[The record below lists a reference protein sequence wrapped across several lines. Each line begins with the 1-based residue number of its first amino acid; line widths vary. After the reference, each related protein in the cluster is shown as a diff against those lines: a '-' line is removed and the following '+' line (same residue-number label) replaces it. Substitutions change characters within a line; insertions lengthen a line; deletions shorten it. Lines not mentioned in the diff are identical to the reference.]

1 MKNNPIYKM
10 AIILL
15 LCILQ
20 TAVNGQGRE
29 VTGTVLDTEGN
40 PMPGVSIMVKGS
52 SQGAITGIDGNF
64 ALNVPNDSAV
74 LVFNFIG
81 YVSSELAVGGQSVI
95 EIVLKEDVMQLDEI
109 VVTGYGTSKKSD
121 LTGSLTSLKED
132 DFNKGSV
139 TTPEQMMQGRIA
151 GVQITSN
158 NGEPGSGSQ
167 IRVRGLSTFRSGSQP
182 LYVVDGIPLDFAS
195 SSPKGANG
203 SALNGAP
210 ATNPLN
216 FINPGD
222 IQSIDI
228 LKDASAAAIY
238 GSRGANGVI
247 IITTKKGKEGK
258 GEVEYSNFV
267 SMSKLPKKL
276 DVLSA
281 DEWVSYLDS
290 LKLTKNDFGARTDWQ
305 DEIFR
310 TAISHNHNLSLS
322 GGNAKTSYRTSF
334 NYYDQ
339 EGIIKKSGMKRY
351 SGRVNVTQ
359 KALNDKLLFEVN
371 LTGSQVH
378 EDRVPVGATGYE
390 GDLLLNTLK
399 ANPTW
404 PVYNP
409 DGTPYQR
416 TAANERN
423 PVAMLEYTDDRTN
436 TTRVMGNL
444 AATLEIIKGLNYK
457 INLGMD
463 YTNANRL
470 INQSQRLNY
479 MKSTKGSGQ
488 INNKELSNYII
499 EHTLNYSKTFGMHS
513 IGLLAGYS
521 YQEFI
526 ERGSETTG
534 GGYTTDGVLYTNN
547 IGKGVSTYSSISS
560 YANPNIKLQSY
571 FGRLNY
577 NLLEKYLITA
587 TFRADGSSKF
597 GKNNKYG
604 YFPSFAGAWRLSQE
618 NFISDLN
625 IFSNLKLRAGWGETG
640 NSEIDTKNSEPI
652 FALDDASKAII
663 NGTPVGG
670 FKLSRT
676 ANPDVTWET
685 TSSINIG
692 ADFGIFKG
700 RLSGSVDWYKKTTKN
715 ILLPLPTT
723 PLSPSDFV
731 TMNIPDCQIINKG
744 TEISLAGVPVDNGR
758 FSWNINLNGT
768 FANNVVKDLP
778 VLKYATGNVKGQGM
792 TGQRV
797 QVITSDQPMNV
808 FYALEVDSLDA
819 KNKIVYTKGSSGK
832 DTSLYFGD
840 PQPKF
845 TWSISNSFTFKNFDF
860 NFFFEGV
867 HGNKIFNNTALL
879 LDKSNFNQSQN
890 ALADFVH
897 DDVAFNNTVRVSN
910 RYIEDGSYVRLSNAT
925 LGYTLNLK
933 NIKWISRFRIYV
945 SGSNLWIHT
954 NYTGF
959 DPDVNSSSD
968 ENNIKSVGLDITN
981 YPKARTYLAGLSVI
995 F

>member
-81 YVSSELAVGGQSVI
+81 YVSSELSVGGQSVI

-310 TAISHNHNLSLS
+310 TAISHILSNFIQLL
-322 GGNAKTSYRTSF
+322 R
-334 NYYDQ
+334 
-339 EGIIKKSGMKRY
+339 
-351 SGRVNVTQ
+351 SGRNNQ
-359 KALNDKLLFEVN
+359 KI
-371 LTGSQVH
+371 
-378 EDRVPVGATGYE
+378 GYE
-390 GDLLLNTLK
+390 KVFWPCECNT
-399 ANPTW
+399 
-404 PVYNP
+404 
-409 DGTPYQR
+409 
-416 TAANERN
+416 
-423 PVAMLEYTDDRTN
+423 
-436 TTRVMGNL
+436 
-444 AATLEIIKGLNYK
+444 
-457 INLGMD
+457 
-463 YTNANRL
+463 
-470 INQSQRLNY
+470 
-479 MKSTKGSGQ
+479 KST
-488 INNKELSNYII
+488 E
-499 EHTLNYSKTFGMHS
+499 
-513 IGLLAGYS
+513 
-521 YQEFI
+521 
-526 ERGSETTG
+526 
-534 GGYTTDGVLYTNN
+534 
-547 IGKGVSTYSSISS
+547 
-560 YANPNIKLQSY
+560 
-571 FGRLNY
+571 
-577 NLLEKYLITA
+577 
-587 TFRADGSSKF
+587 
-597 GKNNKYG
+597 
-604 YFPSFAGAWRLSQE
+604 
-618 NFISDLN
+618 
-625 IFSNLKLRAGWGETG
+625 
-640 NSEIDTKNSEPI
+640 
-652 FALDDASKAII
+652 
-663 NGTPVGG
+663 
-670 FKLSRT
+670 
-676 ANPDVTWET
+676 
-685 TSSINIG
+685 
-692 ADFGIFKG
+692 
-700 RLSGSVDWYKKTTKN
+700 
-715 ILLPLPTT
+715 
-723 PLSPSDFV
+723 
-731 TMNIPDCQIINKG
+731 
-744 TEISLAGVPVDNGR
+744 
-758 FSWNINLNGT
+758 
-768 FANNVVKDLP
+768 
-778 VLKYATGNVKGQGM
+778 
-792 TGQRV
+792 
-797 QVITSDQPMNV
+797 
-808 FYALEVDSLDA
+808 
-819 KNKIVYTKGSSGK
+819 
-832 DTSLYFGD
+832 
-840 PQPKF
+840 
-845 TWSISNSFTFKNFDF
+845 
-860 NFFFEGV
+860 
-867 HGNKIFNNTALL
+867 
-879 LDKSNFNQSQN
+879 
-890 ALADFVH
+890 
-897 DDVAFNNTVRVSN
+897 
-910 RYIEDGSYVRLSNAT
+910 
-925 LGYTLNLK
+925 
-933 NIKWISRFRIYV
+933 
-945 SGSNLWIHT
+945 
-954 NYTGF
+954 
-959 DPDVNSSSD
+959 
-968 ENNIKSVGLDITN
+968 
-981 YPKARTYLAGLSVI
+981 
-995 F
+995 